1 MKTIRISKKD
11 IFPQDI
17 IYLQSQGNYTMV
29 YLRNNKKELSSRTL
43 QIFEKKLEGYNFFRV
58 NRSHIVNF
66 SAIEWLSNGSKEMS
80 VLLKNGQKFS
90 VSRRRRKLLSTSIV
104 NF

>member
-11 IFPQDI
+11 ICTKDI
-17 IYLQSQGNYTMV
+17 IYLQSQGNYTMI
-29 YLRNNKKELSSRTL
+29 YLSNNQKELSSRTL

-66 SAIEWLSNGSKEMS
+66 SAIEWLSNGCKEMS
-80 VLLKNGQKFS
+80 VLLKNGQRFH

>member
-11 IFPQDI
+11 ISPQDI

-29 YLRNNKKELSSRTL
+29 YLSNNQKELSSRTL
-43 QIFEKKLEGYNFFRV
+43 QIFEKKLEGCNFFRV

-66 SAIEWLSNGSKEMS
+66 SAIKWLNEGYKEMS
-80 VLLKNGQKFS
+80 VLLKNGERFA
-90 VSRRRRKLLSTSIV
+90 VSRRRRKQLSASIM
-104 NF
+104 NL